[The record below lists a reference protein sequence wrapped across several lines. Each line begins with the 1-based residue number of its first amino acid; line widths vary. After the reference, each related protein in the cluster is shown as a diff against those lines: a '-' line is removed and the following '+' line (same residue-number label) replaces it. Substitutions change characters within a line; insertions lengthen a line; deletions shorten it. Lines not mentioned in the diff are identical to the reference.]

1 MESQGNHFEFC
12 RSTLQKTHPDFYL
25 LSLMAKQ
32 PEQQGA
38 LWVVFYCCHEILK
51 IPAYV
56 NEPMMGL
63 IRLQWWHDEI
73 EKIYTNQPFEPTPGL
88 YALSEVIKDFDL
100 PQDAFTDM
108 IAACGLEVR
117 DEKPTGEQGAFVYF
131 DMLYGPLLRLI
142 AAMDGESTETE
153 PVSAIAMNMGVVD
166 ALRRGDDSILAD
178 SFVFG
183 VQPAGRCAYAMQG
196 WAELWFKH
204 LRRAG
209 FDPGHARYRRPP
221 SCLAFR
227 LWTKMFWK

>member
-51 IPAYV
+51 VPAYV

-73 EKIYTNQPFEPTPGL
+73 DKIYAGQAFEQTP
-88 YALSEVIKDFDL
+88 ALCALAQVIKYFDL

-131 DMLYGPLLRLI
+131 DMLYGPLLRLT
-142 AAMDGESTETE
+142 AAIDGENPETE
-153 PVSAIAMNMGVVD
+153 PLSAIAMNLGIVD
-166 ALRRGDDSILAD
+166 ALRKGAKVDVDA
-178 SFVFG
+178 FVLG
-183 VQPAGRCAYAMQG
+183 VKPAGRCVSAVQN
-196 WAELWFKH
+196 WAALWFKH

-209 FDPGHARYRRPP
+209 FDPKHKRYGRPP